1 MSHTELSVIVPVYNA
16 QQFLSKC
23 IDSVL
28 CQNEHDFELILV
40 DDGSRDD
47 SGKICDEYAKTDCRV
62 KVIHQENSGVSA
74 ARNQGIAAAAGEYI
88 GFVDSDDWIEQ
99 NMFERLLSEA
109 KNTGADIVMC
119 DATTVYDDGSVQAD
133 TITQLA
139 SNRIL
144 RKDDF
149 TPSLLL
155 ETAGSAWRCIY
166 KNDRY
171 SDKQRKYPLAFP
183 LGIKFSEDRIFNLYA
198 FGQADKIAYIKEPLY
213 NRYVN
218 RKSAVHRFHEDYFEI
233 YKKAADGIEQ
243 AIRCVWDDDCE
254 LQKAYLGKL
263 IGGALGAV
271 CNYYYKTSAL
281 SAKERKN
288 KVRTLCD
295 DRQLRAAIEVYGA
308 DRKSR
313 WILDRK
319 YGLLIAYA
327 KLANLKHGR

>member
-28 CQNEHDFELILV
+28 CQNEHDLELILV

-62 KVIHQENSGVSA
+62 KVIHQENAGVSA
-74 ARNQGIAAAAGEYI
+74 ARNQGIASAAGEYI
-88 GFVDSDDWIEQ
+88 GFVDSDDWIEP
-99 NMFERLLSEA
+99 NMYERMMSEA
-109 KNTGADIVMC
+109 KSTGADVVMC
-119 DATTVYDDGSVQAD
+119 DATTIYDDGSVQAD
-133 TITQLA
+133 TVTQLA

-144 RKDDF
+144 KKDDF
-149 TPSLLL
+149 TPALLL
-155 ETAGSAWRCIY
+155 ETAGSACRCIY

-171 SDKQRKYPLAFP
+171 SDKLRKYPLAFP

-198 FGQADKIAYIKEPLY
+198 FGQTDKIAYIKEPLY
-213 NRYVN
+213 NRFVN
-218 RKSAVHRFHEDYFEI
+218 KKSAVHRFHEDYFEI
-233 YKKAADGIEQ
+233 YKKAAVGIEQ
-243 AIRCVWDDDCE
+243 AIRCVWDDDSE
-254 LQKAYLGKL
+254 LQKAYLGQL

-271 CNYYYKTSAL
+271 CNYYYKTSSL
-281 SAKERKN
+281 SAKERKT
-288 KVRTLCD
+288 KVRALCE
-295 DRQLRAAIEVYGA
+295 DRQLRTAIEVYGA

-319 YGLLIAYA
+319 YGMLIAYA